1 MKYFSK
7 QEKKDFQNRQYR
19 DALQKQYKK
28 NKTKIKANELFLF
41 KFTKFTTPLKFFKW
55 RIKKMIIQDN

>member
-1 MKYFSK
+1 MKYFFK
-7 QEKKDFQNRQYR
+7 QEKKGFQNRQYR

-41 KFTKFTTPLKFFKW
+41 KFTTLKFFKW
-55 RIKKMIIQDN
+55 RIKKNDYLG